1 MLEPVRL
8 GSDATLKEKPHAPVV
23 GIAISDEGSGH
34 WIGKR
39 AVTAAM
45 RARDQGASSNLLD
58 NLLKSFGIGSPDE
71 LVLTANASPPADFA
85 KLFPAVMIAAE
96 AGDAMANSV
105 LVQAGDELSEL
116 AHVVIARLFPEKAA
130 VPVAMSGGVFHNS
143 RQVRE
148 TFISRLN
155 ALCSGVARQC
165 GRGRSRPGRPGAGSK
180 MISDEH
186 STVEADENIPPAS
199 ASDLSLT
206 EDLALAWLKRSDLP
220 APDLERLS
228 KNPSL
233 AKSRKLKLALIEHPR
248 TPRHLSLSLL
258 RHLYTFDLMAVA
270 LMPVVA
276 ADIKIAVEE
285 ALINRLETIS
295 TGERMSLARRASAR
309 VVAALL
315 GDDDMRVVNTALE
328 NSRLTEAMVAKALL
342 RCDSARL
349 AGGRG
354 WAKWQ
359 MVSSSGDSTRVEA
372 PSRTAG

>member
-1 MLEPVRL
+1 
-8 GSDATLKEKPHAPVV
+8 
-23 GIAISDEGSGH
+23 
-34 WIGKR
+34 
-39 AVTAAM
+39 
-45 RARDQGASSNLLD
+45 
-58 NLLKSFGIGSPDE
+58 
-71 LVLTANASPPADFA
+71 
-85 KLFPAVMIAAE
+85 
-96 AGDAMANSV
+96 
-105 LVQAGDELSEL
+105 
-116 AHVVIARLFPEKAA
+116 
-130 VPVAMSGGVFHNS
+130 
-143 RQVRE
+143 
-148 TFISRLN
+148 
-155 ALCSGVARQC
+155 
-165 GRGRSRPGRPGAGSK
+165 

-206 EDLALAWLKRSDLP
+206 EDLALAWLKRSDLS

-276 ADIKIAVEE
+276 ADIRVAVEE

-315 GDDDMRVVNTALE
+315 GDGDMRVVNTALE

-342 RCDSARL
+342 RCDSADSLADTVGRNGKWSLRPEIQLALKRRAEQL
-349 AGGRG
+349 AGR
-354 WAKWQ
+354 Q
-359 MVSSSGDSTRVEA
+359 PA
-372 PSRTAG
+372 PEPES